1 MELWLKTSV
10 MDLLGLLD
18 VPKAVGRLVGMRSR
32 SRLKLTAR
40 VKEGSRARPNMGRK
54 MILDCWNQRI
64 LYRRDCFFSPTTYQ
78 EVTTLAHDKGLE
90 LFTISDIHSRTG
102 VTRQD

>member
-1 MELWLKTSV
+1 
-10 MDLLGLLD
+10 
-18 VPKAVGRLVGMRSR
+18 
-32 SRLKLTAR
+32 
-40 VKEGSRARPNMGRK
+40 
-54 MILDCWNQRI
+54 MILDYWNQPD

>member
-1 MELWLKTSV
+1 
-10 MDLLGLLD
+10 
-18 VPKAVGRLVGMRSR
+18 MRSR
-32 SRLKLTAR
+32 SPLKLAAS
-40 VKEGSRARPNMGRK
+40 VMQGSMARPNMGRK
-54 MILDCWNQRI
+54 MILDCWNQPV